1 MRGKLSTLITVP
13 NWIKANYKWKMH
25 ISSTQMLIKLLS
37 VQYFD
42 STIFIIYGKKKL
54 WTKSSNFEQKVRD

>member
-13 NWIKANYKWKMH
+13 NWIKANNKWKKH
-25 ISSTQMLIKLLS
+25 SNSTQMLIKLLS

-42 STIFIIYGKKKL
+42 STIFIIYGKKSL
-54 WTKSSNFEQKVRD
+54 EQKMFETS